1 MADLKE
7 NLENIEKAEKNFEK
21 ELSNFKNEFAEKAE
35 IKERNFEKTVGAL
48 ISKDQKILLVQRG
61 HHPFRGT
68 WTLPGGHIEEGEA
81 DEEAIIREVKEE
93 TSLGFK
99 PEYFGSYEECFEE
112 LGWFAYV
119 SIFKGEFKGEI
130 DMKKVDPEEILDIKW
145 TSFNELKD
153 LKIGFEHRKIIDEY
167 FSS

>member
-119 SIFKGEFKGEI
+119 SIFKGEFKAKE
-130 DMKKVDPEEILDIKW
+130 KKVDPEEILDIKW